1 MGQTRSGR
9 RRQEMREHLWPKGE
23 AEMWRGVTKEKGWFA
38 APRYL
43 PAVLALLD
51 DKELRGDQDLSRVY
65 IDLWTRT
72 YDEGLVQV
80 TSDKEHALACGFP
93 NRVRSWRD
101 RLRKLDELGF
111 VKVFAVGASDFA
123 YVGMVHPYIAVQRL
137 HRAGR
142 LKNERLWNLF
152 IKSVADA
159 GASKPTLPEDV
170 VDLFADQD
178 KEAKALKKGK
188 KKTA

>member
-1 MGQTRSGR
+1 
-9 RRQEMREHLWPKGE
+9 MREHLWPKGD
-23 AEMWRGVTKEKGWFA
+23 AEMWRGVKEKGWFA

-51 DKELRGDQDLSRVY
+51 EKELRGDQDLSRVY

-80 TSDKEHALACGFP
+80 TTDKEHALACGFP

-101 RLRKLDELGF
+101 RLRKLEELGF

-123 YVGMVHPYIAVQRL
+123 YIGMVHPYIAVQRL
-137 HRAGR
+137 RRKGK
-142 LKNERLWNLF
+142 LTNERLWNLF
-152 IKSVADA
+152 IKSLADA
-159 GASKPTLPEDV
+159 GASKPLLPEDA
-170 VDLFADQD
+170 VDLFGGQD
-178 KEAKALKKGK
+178 EAAKPSKKGRK
-188 KKTA
+188 KSA